1 MNSSKKNIMWIM
13 LVFQIFGGFPFV
25 AAQDNEPNAEARQV
39 REVKDYEA
47 AKTIP
52 QPIHLWK
59 VKKFGCGGNPRTA
72 KELRKMLT
80 YSYPIE
86 LVCPLIDGAAKYVAQ
101 IKGVRGCGELLSFES
116 ETNFFHLDE
125 TALPPGRYQ
134 WAASVYTEE
143 GQWLGDVEVI
153 EPVEIFCVAKTTL
166 PLQNGKQVLLD
177 LKHTAGHIRGWG
189 YYNHAHYMI
198 KELLEEA
205 GFQVH
210 VNEKNLLTPEMLDGI
225 DLIVMNYYWVGWPG
239 FQSYL
244 KSELSAIREFVLQGG
259 SLLVVGCDR
268 SDGGGKMTEAGNQL
282 VKEFGLNFVLL
293 DPAKELRKAK
303 VIDEQGIISF
313 ANPLSIQLPVGID
326 GEGHLLLALEDI
338 PVAKAME
345 YGSGRL
351 IVSGVGMSFLDCY
364 LGDCEHR
371 EPFHLL
377 LFYDFVRYLTD
388 VDWSRYCG
396 NEFVERVFYRCPSLR
411 PRE

>member
-1 MNSSKKNIMWIM
+1 MNNLQKTAMWIM
-13 LVFQIFGGFPFV
+13 IVIQIFGGFPLV
-25 AAQDNEPNAEARQV
+25 AARSNEPNVDAPDG

-47 AKTIP
+47 AKTTP
-52 QPIHLWK
+52 QPFHLWK
-59 VKKFGCGGNPRTA
+59 VKEYGCGGNPRTA
-72 KELRKMLT
+72 KELRKMIT
-80 YSYPIE
+80 YGYPVE
-86 LVCPLIDGAAKYVAQ
+86 LICPLIDGAAKYVAQ
-101 IKGVRGCGELLSFES
+101 IKGVRGCAELRSFES

-125 TALPPGRYQ
+125 SALLPGRYQ
-134 WAASVYTEE
+134 WATSIYTEE
-143 GQWLGDVEVI
+143 GEWLGDVEVI
-153 EPVEIFCVAKTTL
+153 EPVEIFCVTEST
-166 PLQNGKQVLLD
+166 PPTRNGKQVLLD
-177 LKHTAGHIRGWG
+177 LRHTAGHIRGWG
-189 YYNHAHYMI
+189 YYNHAQYMI
-198 KELLEEA
+198 KALLEEA
-205 GFQVH
+205 GFQVY
-210 VNEKNLLTPEMLDGI
+210 VNEKNLLTLERLDGI
-225 DLIVMNYYWVGWPG
+225 DLLVMNYYWVGWPG

-244 KSELSAIREFVLQGG
+244 KSELSAIREFVLQGS

-351 IVSGVGMSFLDCY
+351 IVAGVGMSFLDCY